1 MVAVVPEVAKMNN
14 YIIPD
19 HTGLPISIDIDFP
32 ENAGKAPVIIF
43 LHGFKGFKDWG
54 QWPLMAKSLAR
65 YGYAVVRM
73 NFSHNGT
80 TPKHPYDFADL
91 EAFGRNTFSKE
102 LQDVQDVITW
112 LHNTSEL
119 NPKIDL
125 DALNIVAHSR
135 GGAIAM
141 ITAAEDSRIRK
152 IVTLSGVGTL
162 VRFSEEEQEYWK
174 QNGVIYMLNGR
185 TQQNMPLYY
194 SLAEDYLENQDR
206 FDLHQVVENIEQPFM
221 IIHAE
226 KDETVP
232 LSEGEKLASEGKN
245 TRLEILP
252 EANHSFGGMHPFEG
266 NLLPEDTQKCV
277 DLIRDFL

>member
-1 MVAVVPEVAKMNN
+1 MVAVEPEAAKMDN
-14 YIIPD
+14 YIVPGQS
-19 HTGLPISIDIDFP
+19 GLPISVDIDFP
-32 ENAGKAPVIIF
+32 EDSGKAPVIIF

-54 QWPLMAKSLAR
+54 QWPLMAKSLADK
-65 YGYAVVRM
+65 GYVVVRM

-80 TPKHPYDFADL
+80 TPDTPFDFADL

-102 LQDVQDVITW
+102 LQDVQDVIQW
-112 LHNTSEL
+112 LYDASEL
-119 NPKIDL
+119 HTKMDL

-141 ITAAEDSRIRK
+141 ITAAEDSRIQK

-162 VRFSEEEQEYWK
+162 VRFSKEEQEYWK

-194 SLAEDYLENQDR
+194 SLAEDYLANEDR
-206 FDLHQVVENIEQPFM
+206 FDLHQVVRKIEQPFM

-226 KDETVP
+226 MDETVP
-232 LSEGEKLASEGKN
+232 LEEGKKLASEGIN
-245 TRLEILP
+245 TRLEVLTR
-252 EANHSFGGMHPFEG
+252 ANHSFGGMHPFDG
-266 NLLPEDTQKCV
+266 NVLPEDTEKSV
-277 DLIRDFL
+277 NLIQDFL